1 MTVEILSKEYI
12 PDNNKYGIMIWTL
25 NAKKLEAER
34 RKIGRGLL
42 YNWTS
47 NAM

>member
-1 MTVEILSKEYI
+1 
-12 PDNNKYGIMIWTL
+12 MIWTL

-42 YNWTS
+42 YNWTW
-47 NAM
+47 NTVELDVECHVIKRTLWEFI